1 MKILLVHNH
10 YQQYGGED
18 AVFEAE
24 TNLLRQKGHTV
35 EQLTFQNVALEG
47 VWDKIKTSF
56 TSLYN
61 FNSVTKLKQAI
72 ASFKPDLIHV
82 HNFWKEAS
90 PSIFFEAQKHKIPV
104 VMTLHN
110 YRLIC
115 SNALLMRENK
125 PCELCVNQR
134 FPLSGIKYGC
144 FGNKLIT
151 AQTTAITGIHKMLGT
166 WQNKI
171 THYIC
176 LTEFAR
182 QKFIHSS
189 LQLKDNQ
196 ISVKPNF
203 VKDFGYNEANSREN
217 FFLFV
222 GRLSEEK
229 GIKTLL
235 EACKNTSE
243 NIEIIGSGDFEKE
256 IQTLCQ
262 TQPNIK
268 FWSLK
273 DKNFIIERLK
283 RSQALLMPSV
293 CYEGLPTT
301 ILEAFSTGTPVIVSD
316 IDNLNTIV
324 TDGYNG
330 IHFKT
335 ANSSSLKE
343 KIEAFSSFPKKETL
357 YQNARKTF
365 EENYTEEVVYEK
377 LMKIY
382 KLVTTQLI

>member
-1 MKILLVHNH
+1 MKILLVHNR
-10 YQQYGGED
+10 YLQYGGED

-47 VWDKIKTSF
+47 LWNKVKTSF
-56 TSLYN
+56 TSIYN
-61 FNSVTKLKQAI
+61 FASAKKMNQMI
-72 ASFKPDLIHV
+72 DSFKPDLIHV

-90 PSIFFEAQKHKIPV
+90 PSIFFEVHKHHIPV

-134 FPLSGIKYGC
+134 FPFSGIKYSC

-151 AQTTAITGIHKMLGT
+151 AQTTAITGIHKLLGT

-171 THYIC
+171 THYIS
-176 LTEFAR
+176 LTEFAK

-189 LQLKDNQ
+189 LQLKENQ

-203 VKDFGYNEANSREN
+203 VKDFGYNDADSREN

-229 GIKTLL
+229 GIKTLI
-235 EACKNTSE
+235 EACKNTSQK
-243 NIEIIGSGDFEKE
+243 IEIIGSGDFENE
-256 IQTLCQ
+256 IRDLSQTH
-262 TQPNIK
+262 PNIK
-268 FWSLK
+268 FWGFK
-273 DKNFIIERLK
+273 DKNFIMERLK
-283 RSQALLMPSV
+283 GSQALLMPSV
-293 CYEGLPTT
+293 WYEGLPTT

-335 ANSSSLKE
+335 ANSNSLRE
-343 KIEAFSSFPKKETL
+343 KIEAFSSFSKKEIL

-365 EENYTEEVVYEK
+365 EENYTEAVVYEK
-377 LMKIY
+377 LIKIY
-382 KLVTTQLI
+382 HLCTNT